1 MKGKAWLLLGLLFLP
16 LLLVVAMRMPTGW
29 THSDPDVSY
38 TEFMNAVKNGRVTE
52 VIVSDRTLR
61 GTMQDGSG
69 FTTTLPPQTPELP
82 AALDAAHVQQ
92 RYALAGSS
100 ASWYMYLPLI
110 LGVVGLV
117 AVMGYLRRGQPGGQ
131 QQTMGATATKVKF
144 VEPGESPVRF
154 ADVAGIEEVK
164 QDLEELVDFLKNP
177 DRYRHMGAR
186 IPKGVLLYGPPGTGK
201 TLLARAVA
209 GEAGVPFINIS
220 ASEFVEM
227 FVGVGAARVRE
238 LFGQARKRAPCIIFI
253 DEIDAVG
260 RHRMLAAGS
269 GHEEREQTLNQLLV
283 EMDGFGAYEGIIVIA
298 ATNRVD
304 ILDQALLRPGR
315 FDRQVAVDL
324 PDVAGRLQILR
335 VHVRGKSM
343 EPETDL
349 ESIAKR
355 TAGFTGADLANVI
368 NEGALLAVRRG
379 KKAVGTSELDDAVE
393 RVVAGGP
400 EKKSRVI
407 SVEEKRRV
415 AVHEAGHA
423 LVARMLPGSD
433 PVAKV
438 TVIPRG
444 RAGGYTLTVPDEDR
458 RLWTRSRMETSLAM
472 LLGGRAAEQLVLGDI
487 SSGAQNDLER
497 ATQIARQM
505 VTRFGMSETIGPVA
519 LLDDQYGTR
528 TASEELA
535 ATVDREVRRLLSGA
549 GERAD
554 RVLVASRSALE
565 RIADALVER
574 ETIDARDLD
583 HLIDLPDGG
592 LGLTAAAAAN

>member
-1 MKGKAWLLLGLLFLP
+1 MKGKAWLFLGLLVVPLILLAVVRLP
-16 LLLVVAMRMPTGW
+16 AGW
-29 THSDPDVSY
+29 VRTDPDLSY
-38 TEFMNAVKNGRVTE
+38 TEFMTAVRSGRVE
-52 VIVSDRTLR
+52 DVVVSERVLR
-61 GTMQDGSG
+61 GTMKDGGG
-69 FTTTLPPQTPELP
+69 FMTTLPPQAPELS
-82 AALDAAHVQQ
+82 AALEAAHVQQ
-92 RYALAGSS
+92 RYALTGTSN
-100 ASWYMYLPLI
+100 WYMYLPLI
-110 LGVVGLV
+110 LGAVGLV
-117 AVMGYLRRGQPGGQ
+117 VMLSYMRRGQPGGQ
-131 QQTMGATATKVKF
+131 QQTMGAGATKVKF
-144 VEPGESPVRF
+144 IEPGEATVRF

-164 QDLEELVDFLKNP
+164 QDLQELVDFLKNP
-177 DRYRHMGAR
+177 DKYRQMGAR

-209 GEAGVPFINIS
+209 GEAGVPFINFS

-238 LFGQARKRAPCIIFI
+238 LFGQARRRAPCIIFI

-324 PDVAGRLQILR
+324 PDVAGRRQILG
-335 VHVRGKSM
+335 VHVRGKQVD
-343 EPETDL
+343 EGVDL
-349 ESIAKR
+349 EAIAKR
-355 TAGFTGADLANVI
+355 TAGFTGADLANVV
-368 NEGALLAVRRG
+368 NEAALLAVRRA
-379 KKAVGTSELDDAVE
+379 KKALGNSELDDAVE

-400 EKKSRVI
+400 EKKNRVI

-458 RLWTRSRMETSLAM
+458 RLWTRARMETSLAM
-472 LLGGRAAEQLVLGDI
+472 LLGGRAAEALVLGDI

-505 VTRFGMSETIGPVA
+505 VTRFGMSEAIGPVA
-519 LLDDQYGTR
+519 LLDEQYGGR

-535 ATVDREVRRLLSGA
+535 AAVDREVRRLLTSA
-549 GERAD
+549 GERAEQ
-554 RVLVASRSALE
+554 VLSASRAALE
-565 RIADALVER
+565 RIAGALVER
-574 ETIDARDLD
+574 ETIDAKDLD
-583 HLIDLPDGG
+583 HLIEFPDSG
-592 LGLTAAAAAN
+592 LGLAAAAAH